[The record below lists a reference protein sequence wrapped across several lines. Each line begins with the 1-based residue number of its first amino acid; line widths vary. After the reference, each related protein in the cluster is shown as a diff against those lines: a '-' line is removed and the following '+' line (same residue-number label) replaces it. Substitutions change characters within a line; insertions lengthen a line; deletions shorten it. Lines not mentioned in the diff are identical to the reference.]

1 MKFLGHVVSE
11 KGIMTDPDKTK
22 AVREWRIPQSVTEL
36 RSFLGFVSY
45 YRRFIKDFAQIAKCL
60 HELTKKNVQWKWT
73 AECDKAF
80 QFLKF
85 KLLSAPILG
94 YPEVNGGLFILD
106 TDASNEAIDA
116 VLSQIQDGQE
126 KVIAYGSRTLSSA
139 EKNYCVTRKEMLAL
153 VYFIKHFKHYLLGRE
168 FILRTD
174 HGSLVWLHRFKE
186 PDGQIARW
194 LQQLAA
200 FTFQIQHRPGK
211 RHGNADGLTRMHLQD
226 AQCKQCKFDENTK
239 YSDRKYHHSDELR
252 KSFDETIADNRACDV
267 LGIET
272 LFTEVDHVS
281 PVYSNCEV
289 LMANVNKR
297 TTNRPLRTKPKLQ
310 PNESFNLENIRKF
323 QLEDTQLAPF
333 LKWKENPTDSKPPI
347 HSISN
352 FGFEGKFL
360 YSRWE
365 LLEVKQGVLGIKW
378 IENGGERFRIC
389 IPKKLRNVVM
399 WSFHDAQTAG
409 HLGVRRTLD
418 KINKSQYYWPHQRR
432 YVNDYVS
439 SCDICEERKNPT
451 RKRRAYMKTHLSGVK
466 FERIAVDI
474 AGPFPKSLNGFVYI
488 LVIADYFTKFT
499 EIFPIRDI
507 EAKTVADTMFRGWI
521 KRYGCPQEIHSDQGR
536 QFESQL
542 FQELCELLEI
552 NKTRTTAYHPQ
563 SDGMIE
569 RLNRTIKDV
578 LSKYISANQ
587 TDWDRYIDGVVFA
600 YNSSIHETT
609 EITPYR
615 MVFGEEMTLPVQLIT
630 RNLDGQRTSMC
641 KYQAEYVQGL
651 ENSLN
656 EMYDIVRETTG
667 KNCERQKHYYN
678 RNVHAVNYDIGDLV
692 RRS

>member
-1 MKFLGHVVSE
+1 MAYHQIPMREIDKEKTAFGTPRGGLYQYKVMPFGLCNAPATFQRVIEQALCGLQWHITVLYLDDIIVYSRDFEEHLRNLSLVFDRLETTNLKLKANKCYFFQKEVKFLGHVVSE

-73 AECDKAF
+73 AECDIAF

-106 TDASNEAIDA
+106 TDASNEAIGA

-281 PVYSNCEV
+281 PVYSNCDV
-289 LMANVNKR
+289 LTANVNKR
-297 TTNRPLRTKPKLQ
+297 TTNRPLRAKPKLQ
-310 PNESFNLENIRKF
+310 PNESLNLENIRKF

-365 LLEVKQGVLGIKW
+365 LLEVKQGVLGIK
-378 IENGGERFRIC
+378 
-389 IPKKLRNVVM
+389 
-399 WSFHDAQTAG
+399 
-409 HLGVRRTLD
+409 
-418 KINKSQYYWPHQRR
+418 
-432 YVNDYVS
+432 
-439 SCDICEERKNPT
+439 
-451 RKRRAYMKTHLSGVK
+451 
-466 FERIAVDI
+466 
-474 AGPFPKSLNGFVYI
+474 
-488 LVIADYFTKFT
+488 
-499 EIFPIRDI
+499 
-507 EAKTVADTMFRGWI
+507 
-521 KRYGCPQEIHSDQGR
+521 
-536 QFESQL
+536 
-542 FQELCELLEI
+542 
-552 NKTRTTAYHPQ
+552 
-563 SDGMIE
+563 
-569 RLNRTIKDV
+569 
-578 LSKYISANQ
+578 
-587 TDWDRYIDGVVFA
+587 
-600 YNSSIHETT
+600 
-609 EITPYR
+609 
-615 MVFGEEMTLPVQLIT
+615 
-630 RNLDGQRTSMC
+630 
-641 KYQAEYVQGL
+641 
-651 ENSLN
+651 
-656 EMYDIVRETTG
+656 
-667 KNCERQKHYYN
+667 
-678 RNVHAVNYDIGDLV
+678 
-692 RRS
+692 